1 MISLLLYLNF
11 DTMIF
16 ILKFIDLIKEL
27 NEFSRIIKLY
37 NIPTTLYYS

>member
-27 NEFSRIIKLY
+27 NEFLLIKEM
-37 NIPTTLYYS
+37 IPP